1 MLFSLFGC
9 IPPLEGPVVLAAGI
23 GEPVSISLTAQEQ
36 LMVGS
41 SNGVYWVDKSGVVVQ
56 DAELKGVPIRSV
68 ASHNHRYYA
77 LGNEKLFWKET
88 SKTAW
93 NVKEL
98 KGNERSI
105 RAWKNESLLL
115 VGVNQIYSMDSELDN
130 RTLFSDGWSDISDV
144 SYDTQ
149 DGCGG
154 LIVASSTGVYRLC
167 KDERTKISSLQ
178 VSQITTVRNSIWG
191 LQEGQFGV
199 LRSGRL
205 SEVRD
210 LDARDVLFGGG
221 PFFPDHMLYLV
232 TSDTLELLQCLPER

>member
-1 MLFSLFGC
+1 MFSLLGC

-23 GEPVSISLTAQEQ
+23 GEPSSISLTAQED

-41 SNGVYWVDKSGVVVQ
+41 SNGVYWVNNSGVVIQ
-56 DAELKGVPIRSV
+56 DAGLKGVPIRSV

-77 LGNEKLFWKET
+77 LGHESLFWKET
-88 SKTAW
+88 SETTW

-98 KGNERSI
+98 KGNVISI

-115 VGVNQIYSMDSELDN
+115 IGADQIFSMDSELDN
-130 RTLFSDGWSDISDV
+130 RSLFSDDWEDISDIS
-144 SYDTQ
+144 YDTE

-154 LIVASSTGVYRLC
+154 VIVASSTGVHRLC
-167 KDERTKISSLQ
+167 ENERIKISDLKL
-178 VSQITTVRNSIWG
+178 SQITTVRNAIWG
-191 LQEGQFGV
+191 LQGGQFGV

-210 LDARDVLFGGG
+210 LDAQDVLFGGG
-221 PFFPDHMLYLV
+221 GFFPDHMLYLV